1 MFDHKKKI
9 FTRSKVYSKS
19 LNSSSFPK
27 ISFAKNQTTISK
39 DVVFKGVG
47 LHSGKMV
54 TMILKPS
61 NKTGILFRIK
71 SKNTT
76 FTEILA
82 NYKNVTNTFL
92 CTTLSDSNGNKI
104 STTEHILAAIQALGI
119 DNLIIELDSNEVPI
133 MDGSCKNFIESIKKV
148 NVVQQRSFKKFIKVK
163 KTISVVDG
171 DSCAKVTPEDE
182 TIISCKL
189 SFKSQVIGNQSISFV
204 LTPKIFESEICNART
219 FGFLNDISV
228 LREKGLT
235 LGGSLDNAIVIS
247 KDRILN
253 VDGLRY
259 NDEFVRH
266 KALDFIGDLSLA
278 GHQMIG
284 SFLSYKGG
292 HKINCLLLNKIFSDK
307 KNWEYVDSNLNPIF

>member
-1 MFDHKKKI
+1 M
-9 FTRSKVYSKS
+9 
-19 LNSSSFPK
+19 
-27 ISFAKNQTTISK
+27 
-39 DVVFKGVG
+39 
-47 LHSGKMV
+47 
-54 TMILKPS
+54 
-61 NKTGILFRIK
+61 
-71 SKNTT
+71 
-76 FTEILA
+76 
-82 NYKNVTNTFL
+82 
-92 CTTLSDSNGNKI
+92 
-104 STTEHILAAIQALGI
+104 
-119 DNLIIELDSNEVPI
+119 
-133 MDGSCKNFIESIKKV
+133 
-148 NVVQQRSFKKFIKVK
+148 
-163 KTISVVDG
+163 DG
-171 DSCAKVTPEDE
+171 DSCAKVTPDDE

-189 SFKSQVIGNQSISFV
+189 SFTSQVIGNQSISFV

-284 SFLSYKGG
+284 SFFSYKGG

-307 KNWEYVDSNLNPIF
+307 KIKKTSK